1 MRHMSFFLTTKQIQA
16 RTKTV
21 TRRMGWRNL
30 KPGQTFW
37 ACRKCQGLRK
47 GEKIER
53 LAPLRCVSNEAVR
66 LDTIDAD
73 DVAREGFPDMTP
85 AEFVAMFCRHMK
97 VTPETMIQRIEFEYL
112 DVHRTA
118 P

>member
-1 MRHMSFFLTTKQIQA
+1 MSFFLTTDQIRN

-21 TRRMGWRNL
+21 TRRLGWKNL
-30 KPGQTFW
+30 RPGQTFW
-37 ACRKCQGLRK
+37 ACRRCQGLRK

-53 LAPLRCVSNEAVR
+53 LALLKCVSNEAVR

-85 AEFVAMFCRHMK
+85 EQFVAMFCRHMK
-97 VTPETMIQRIEFEYL
+97 VEPTAMVQRIEFEF
-112 DVHRTA
+112 VGEVA
-118 P
+118 